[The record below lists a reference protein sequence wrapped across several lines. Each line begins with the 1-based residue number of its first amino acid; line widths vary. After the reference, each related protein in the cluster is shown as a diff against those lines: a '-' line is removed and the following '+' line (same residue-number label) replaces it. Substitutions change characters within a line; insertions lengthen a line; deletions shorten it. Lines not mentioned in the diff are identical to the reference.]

1 LSSKETTWAP
11 NSGLAGLIFFTYF
24 THMGFFSCH
33 FISQNVSGCSVVRLF
48 EFLKNC
54 WFWFFNYSRIKR
66 TTGSS
71 YFKNL
76 TEPVG
81 FMKEPGKNCW
91 FFDFF
96 IFFENCVMY
105 QNQFFEFF
113 ENWWVSACIPGLI
126 TGGYLPL
133 IPGTTNRHVSA
144 FLEQWIR
151 RRCVLMWGFRYA
163 GNV

>member
-1 LSSKETTWAP
+1 
-11 NSGLAGLIFFTYF
+11 
-24 THMGFFSCH
+24 MGFVSRH
-33 FISQNVSGCSVVRLF
+33 FISQNVSGCSVVWLF

-81 FMKEPGKNCW
+81 FMKNPERTVGSLT
-91 FFDFF
+91 FSYFLRTV
-96 IFFENCVMY
+96 VMY

-113 ENWWVSACIPGLI
+113 ENWWVSARIPGLI

-133 IPGTTNRHVSA
+133 ILGTTNH
-144 FLEQWIR
+144 
-151 RRCVLMWGFRYA
+151 
-163 GNV
+163 